1 MEEIMEEYNIYKYM
15 MVLKILD
22 ILNGLIK
29 FTFSNKQNCTS
40 KQSFWVNL
48 VNPENFL

>member
-1 MEEIMEEYNIYKYM
+1 MKEIMEDYKIIKYQYT

-22 ILNGLIK
+22 ILNSLIK
-29 FTFSNKQNCTS
+29 FTFSNKQNC
-40 KQSFWVNL
+40 KQTFWVNL